1 MERLID
7 RVCIRVR
14 INDATPLEWDLVS
27 KGEGMNKDDRYQ
39 IVGYAPSDN
48 NYMKGFWAGTA
59 RLLKEARE
67 IKKQTLAARAIIW
80 DTYTKR
86 EID

>member
-1 MERLID
+1 MK
-7 RVCIRVR
+7 

-48 NYMKGFWAGTA
+48 DYMKGFWAGTA

-67 IKKQTLAARAIIW
+67 IKDKCLAANSFIW
-80 DTYTKR
+80 DSVKQK
-86 EID
+86 EVV